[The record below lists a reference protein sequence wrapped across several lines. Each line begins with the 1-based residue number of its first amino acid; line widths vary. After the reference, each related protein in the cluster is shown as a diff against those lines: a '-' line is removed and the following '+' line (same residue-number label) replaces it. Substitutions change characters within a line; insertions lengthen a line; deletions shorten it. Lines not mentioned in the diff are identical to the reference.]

1 MNFVSPQIVQQ
12 TPKLQIQGG
21 FPLGRVVSPFQSPY
35 MQQSPIPQAGGFLSQ
50 PYQVHPQIQ
59 SGVSSPMMRS
69 NLSVFQ
75 QGQIPQQNRASNSQ
89 ADLGQYLRSPQSTQK
104 QENQLQRNQNTEPFK
119 KQITSNQHF
128 ISPQYIQ
135 QQTNAGQFVQ
145 SNQTQKIQRQ
155 TSFHQQ
161 QLQNSRLTMQSLP
174 AHNNTVNNITS
185 ATSPNE
191 ILLNRN
197 LSPQP
202 SHRLNSLLSSPIQR
216 ALSPQTQR
224 INKDSFNSAVQT
236 TNQNPFIAQQS
247 PYMLGVAQTLYT
259 PSSRAQSP
267 NYSQNQAFMFTGRN
281 NFVQSPQQSF
291 YSSGQN
297 FYKTNSMPQQ
307 QQQQFIPFK
316 LELPQK
322 VQDNQQKLNEAIAKS
337 EKVKK
342 LVAEKQQQMKA
353 NEQKRQE
360 LLDVSKLYDL
370 TPQQTAEKVKNK
382 QQTPL
387 KQEESPIKTIQQVIN
402 TNKQAT
408 QKQQINS
415 VVNSDNKNL
424 IPIGTIANQNNSSSN
439 PQTSY
444 AQKQPENLHSSTSQQ
459 GNTEESEQTL
469 YQISQNQAEFKK
481 LQLEFKNSV
490 NKIKEAP
497 KQPLLQ
503 TPISL
508 LQKSNL
514 KLDQSQPHENKENFI
529 ISTPISNNQNGDQTP
544 TGDQKIEF
552 KSTVNQFRKSFQ
564 KNMYQTP
571 QNTKKKFQKKIYE
584 NEDEY
589 QGSMENDT
597 PNGYGILRD
606 KNGKEIYKGDWKNGQ
621 YDGSGILINRNESNK
636 QQIVIDHSDLSQI
649 LTQNLWLRYEGD
661 MKQSKIQGF
670 GTMHFVDNLKYV
682 GNFAQGIPDGQGSF
696 YTKDGKVIAGV
707 WEQGKLKDILWD

>member
-35 MQQSPIPQAGGFLSQ
+35 LQQNPIPQAGGFVSQ
-50 PYQVHPQIQ
+50 PYQIHPQIQ

-75 QGQIPQQNRASNSQ
+75 QGQIPQQNRTSNSQ

-104 QENQLQRNQNTEPFK
+104 QENQLQRYQNTEPIK
-119 KQITSNQHF
+119 KQIASNQHF

-135 QQTNAGQFVQ
+135 QQTNTGQYIQ

-174 AHNNTVNNITS
+174 ANNNTINITS

-191 ILLNRN
+191 RLLSRN

-216 ALSPQTQR
+216 AISPQTQR
-224 INKDSFNSAVQT
+224 INKDSFNGTVQT
-236 TNQNPFIAQQS
+236 ANQNQLVTQQG

-267 NYSQNQAFMFTGRN
+267 TFNQNQGFMFTGRN
-281 NFVQSPQQSF
+281 NFVQSPQQTF

-382 QQTPL
+382 QQTPI

-402 TNKQAT
+402 TNKQGP
-408 QKQQINS
+408 QKHIINS
-415 VVNSDNKNL
+415 IVNSDNKNM
-424 IPIGTIANQNNSSSN
+424 IPIGTIANQNNSISN

-444 AQKQPENLHSSTSQQ
+444 AQRQAENLHISISQN

-469 YQISQNQAEFKK
+469 NQISQNQAEFKK

-490 NKIKEAP
+490 NKIKETP
-497 KQPLLQ
+497 KQQLIQ

-514 KLDQSQPHENKENFI
+514 KLDQSQPNENKENCI
-529 ISTPISNNQNGDQTP
+529 ISTPITNNQNGDQTP

-571 QNTKKKFQKKIYE
+571 QNSKKKFQKKVYE

-589 QGSMENDT
+589 QGSMENDI

-606 KNGKEIYKGDWKNGQ
+606 KNGKELYKGDWKNGQ
-621 YDGSGILINRNESNK
+621 YDGSGILVNRNQNDS
-636 QQIVIDHSDLSQI
+636 QAIVIDHNELSQI
-649 LTQNLWLRYEGD
+649 LTLNLWIRYEGD
-661 MKQSKIQGF
+661 MKQNQIQGF
-670 GTMHFVDNLKYV
+670 GTMYFIDNLKYV
-682 GNFAQGIPDGQGSF
+682 GNFAQGIPEGQGSF
-696 YTKDGKVIAGV
+696 YTNDGKVIAGV